1 MAINDLQTLIHQM
14 SPSLDEHSYVF
25 CTFPEGKSSSP
36 PSFAK
41 TTMPDFEGQLPFAMI
56 QEAEGLTCIFT
67 QEAATALGLDGE
79 PDFRRIT
86 LMVHSSLTAV
96 GLTAAVS
103 TALAQQGISANV
115 VAAFHHDHIF
125 VPSAQADTA
134 MSILQTLAA
143 GH

>member
-14 SPSLDEHSYVF
+14 SPSLDKHSYVF
-25 CTFPEGKSSSP
+25 CTFSEGKSSSNP
-36 PSFAK
+36 LFTQPA
-41 TTMPDFEGQLPFAMI
+41 MPDFEGQLPFAMI

-67 QEAATALGLDGE
+67 REAATALGLDGE